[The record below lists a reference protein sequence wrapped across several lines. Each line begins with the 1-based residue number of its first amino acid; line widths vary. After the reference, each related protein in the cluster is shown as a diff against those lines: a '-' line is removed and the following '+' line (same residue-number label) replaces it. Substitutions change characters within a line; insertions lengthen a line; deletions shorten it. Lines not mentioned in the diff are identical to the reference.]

1 MKINNIDGS
10 LWSKLLIASSLYLE
24 ERKQV
29 VDALN
34 VFPVPD
40 GDTGTN
46 MSLTM
51 ASAAKAVRGNEENNL
66 GEITRIMAYGA
77 LMGARGNSGV
87 ILSQLLAGFAKS
99 AEGKKEID
107 AEEFCQAL
115 NIAVETAYQAVT
127 NPVEGT
133 ILTVSRES
141 SQEAMKELSRKG
153 STLESVLEAAYQ
165 GAYEALQKTPLMLP
179 VLQQAGVVDAGGQG
193 LVYILEGMLGVLNGN
208 MPTYQNN
215 SLPYTNGENSEKK
228 KSEFTGEEVL
238 AYQYCTEFILK
249 KKQNALPLEK
259 VKTFLADKGDC
270 LLVVGNNET
279 SKIHIHTNHP
289 GKVLD
294 YCIDLGTLHEV
305 QIHNMSEQSEG
316 MKIKAKVKKR
326 LGIITVSFGAGLND
340 VFKSLGVD
348 VVITGGQTMNPS
360 TQDFLEAIEQLMTEE
375 VLILPNNSNVVLA
388 AQQAVSV
395 ASKPTQVVH
404 TKTIPQGIAALMAFN
419 AENDLVSNK
428 NKMEDASKQI
438 LTLEVTYS
446 VRDAEY
452 DGHKI
457 AKGQILGIGEGKI
470 INTGRQIEDVATK
483 LIAHFLQ
490 LGYEL
495 VTVYYGEDLQ
505 EQEAEKLIEALSQ
518 KYPDVD
524 FELHYGG
531 QPLYYY
537 LISIE

>member
-1 MKINNIDGS
+1 LFKNI
-10 LWSKLLIASSLYLE
+10 
-24 ERKQV
+24 
-29 VDALN
+29 
-34 VFPVPD
+34 
-40 GDTGTN
+40 
-46 MSLTM
+46 
-51 ASAAKAVRGNEENNL
+51 
-66 GEITRIMAYGA
+66 
-77 LMGARGNSGV
+77 
-87 ILSQLLAGFAKS
+87 
-99 AEGKKEID
+99 
-107 AEEFCQAL
+107 
-115 NIAVETAYQAVT
+115 
-127 NPVEGT
+127 
-133 ILTVSRES
+133 
-141 SQEAMKELSRKG
+141 
-153 STLESVLEAAYQ
+153 STYW
-165 GAYEALQKTPLMLP
+165 
-179 VLQQAGVVDAGGQG
+179 D
-193 LVYILEGMLGVLNGN
+193 I
-208 MPTYQNN
+208 
-215 SLPYTNGENSEKK
+215 
-228 KSEFTGEEVL
+228 
-238 AYQYCTEFILK
+238 I
-249 KKQNALPLEK
+249 
-259 VKTFLADKGDC
+259 
-270 LLVVGNNET
+270 